1 MQRLYTLT
9 LAMFII
15 AMMSLSLAPVMAQE
29 GHGWVGGSVIINND
43 DPWQPIITGMAW
55 IGNFRYSAP
64 HPEFNNNV
72 ASIYAEHAY
81 YAHHYLTENKV
92 NYSLT
97 FKLQVNENPNYIDEW
112 GFNGQMDR
120 YDPADAMPQ
129 NYISS
134 LTYTYVDVTSLR
146 RLPGREEY
154 TVVGYTRLDIP
165 NHDGDDLN
173 LKSKGEWKFRR

>member
-29 GHGWVGGSVIINND
+29 DGWVSSSVVIND
-43 DPWQPIITGMAW
+43 DDDDPYNPFISGSAW
-55 IGNFRYSAP
+55 IGNFSYSP
-64 HPEFNNNV
+64 PNDNNNNT

-81 YAHHYLTENKV
+81 YAHHYSTEDKV

-97 FKLQVNENPNYIDEW
+97 FKLQVNESPNYIHEH
-112 GFNGQMDR
+112 GANGQMDEHHEE
-120 YDPADAMPQ
+120 DAMPQ

-134 LTYTYVDVTSLR
+134 LTYTYVDVTSLA
-146 RLPGREEY
+146 RLPGNAEY
-154 TVVGYTRLDIP
+154 TAIGYTFLSITNP
-165 NHDGDDLN
+165 DGDDLN
-173 LKSKGEWKFRR
+173 VKSNGTWKFTR